1 MPHRLVSL
9 LAVLTLAAASSGAA
23 SAQVLDLYT
32 ETTSDLDAATLI
44 PLLEERYGPVTR
56 DRPGSRSVMEPGDP
70 DSPLRAVQIDQP
82 VGFPAFFFFCDG
94 TLMAFD
100 APANVA
106 EVTEMAQSAAQS
118 PVVQTVEAMLYGS
131 HIQMQTD
138 DPQLVITVTDADAAA
153 GAGMRATYPYEA
165 FLLLDFYDRC
175 RPDG

>member
-1 MPHRLVSL
+1 MSRRLVSP
-9 LAVLTLAAASSGAA
+9 AVLALLAASSGAA
-23 SAQVLDLYT
+23 SAQAMDLYA
-32 ETTSDLDAATLI
+32 ETTGDLDAATLI
-44 PLLEERYGPVTR
+44 PLLEERFGPVTR
-56 DRPGSRSVMEPGDP
+56 DRPVGRSVMEEGEP

-106 EVTEMAQSAAQS
+106 EVTEMAQSAAASTAVQS
-118 PVVQTVEAMLYGS
+118 VEAVLHGS
-131 HIQMQTD
+131 QIQMQTD
-138 DPQLVITVTDADAAA
+138 DPQLVITVTDATSAA
-153 GAGMRATYPYEA
+153 GAGMRATYPHEA